1 MASKNILVV
10 ESHNDKLFVEQ
21 LIAYINAVDIEV
33 SQPICNIDEYEC
45 LSGLSEVKLVD
56 KLNDLRIA
64 SDKEAT
70 NKIGIMVDA
79 DANGIDAKLTLI
91 NSALKK
97 SGFQTEVPSVN
108 TWIYDDQ
115 QALSVSCH
123 VLHIDGHGELE
134 TLLRT
139 IKSEDS
145 IFADCLMQ
153 WKACLEEQNK
163 VMSPKDFDKFWVS
176 IYQRFDCCSAKE
188 RKQADR
194 KCSPEASMKK
204 PIWNFEHEALT
215 ELRAYLASFT

>member
-1 MASKNILVV
+1 MASKNVLVV

-21 LIAYINAVDIEV
+21 LIIYINAVDIEV

-45 LSGLSEVKLVD
+45 LSGLSELKLVD

-123 VLHIDGHGELE
+123 VLNVNAHGELE

-139 IKSEDS
+139 IKSQYS
-145 IFADCLMQ
+145 PFADCLDS
-153 WKACLEEQNK
+153 WSKCLDDQGRLIK
-163 VMSPKDFDKFWVS
+163 QKDFDKFWVS
-176 IYQRFDCCSAKE
+176 IYQRFDCCSTKE